1 MLSIPDGAGG
11 DAQLSLTLV
20 RAGENLMF
28 LEELNQKLN
37 SLPAKRVKINPDTVL
52 GSYVELAPE
61 RVKLEDAEKA
71 IKDVLVSPDFS
82 GITTLLPDLFETIK
96 IQLRQMPA
104 VKVKHNP
111 LSQYNQKAT
120 LVFTEDYVEIA
131 EVRALVEGMESQLA
145 AIESLLIDAYR
156 MLLSLKEARL
166 PEGLDRG
173 SVEQATPLKG
183 TQKDME
189 IALEIRESFVQW
201 LAQQEKPATF
211 PPKILSY
218 IQAQS
223 YQITSAAWWC
233 KNQHRLPLA
242 ALSKVNQALDKELLS
257 HWLPPL

>member
-1 MLSIPDGAGG
+1 
-11 DAQLSLTLV
+11 
-20 RAGENLMF
+20 MF
-28 LEELNQKLN
+28 IEEINQKLN
-37 SLPAKRVKINPDTVL
+37 SLPTRRIKINPDTVL

-71 IKDVLVSPDFS
+71 IKDVLASSDFS
-82 GITTLLPDLFETIK
+82 GITTLLPDLYETLK
-96 IQLRQMPA
+96 IQLRQLPA

-111 LSQYNQKAT
+111 LAQYNQKAT
-120 LVFTEDYVEIA
+120 LALTEDYVEIA
-131 EVRALVEGMESQLA
+131 EVRALVEGVRSQLA

-156 MLLSLKEARL
+156 MLLTLKEARL
-166 PEGLDRG
+166 PEGLDSK
-173 SVEQATPLKG
+173 SVEPAPPLKG
-183 TQKDME
+183 TQKDVE
-189 IALEIRESFVQW
+189 IALEIRESFVEEI
-201 LAQQEKPATF
+201 AQQKNSGTF

-257 HWLPPL
+257 HWLPPS

>member
-1 MLSIPDGAGG
+1 
-11 DAQLSLTLV
+11 
-20 RAGENLMF
+20 MF

-131 EVRALVEGMESQLA
+131 EVLELVEGMKSQLA

-166 PEGLDRG
+166 PEGLDRK
-173 SVEQATPLKG
+173 SVEPAPPLKG
-183 TQKDME
+183 TQKDVE
-189 IALEIRESFVQW
+189 IALEIRASFSQW
-201 LAQQEKPATF
+201 ISQETAADF
-211 PPKILSY
+211 PPKIVSY

-223 YQITSAAWWC
+223 NQITSASWWC

-257 HWLPPL
+257 HWLPPS

>member
-1 MLSIPDGAGG
+1 
-11 DAQLSLTLV
+11 
-20 RAGENLMF
+20 MF

-37 SLPAKRVKINPDTVL
+37 SLPTKRVKISPDTVL

-71 IKDVLVSPDFS
+71 IKEVLVSSEFS
-82 GITTLLPDLFETIK
+82 GITTLLPDLCETIK
-96 IQLRQMPA
+96 IQLRQLPA

-111 LSQYNQKAT
+111 LAQYNQKAT
-120 LVFTEDYVEIA
+120 LALTEEYVEIA
-131 EVRALVEGMESQLA
+131 EVLALVEGMRSQLA

-166 PEGLDRG
+166 PEGLDRK
-173 SVEQATPLKG
+173 SVEQAPTLKG
-183 TQKDME
+183 TQKDVE
-189 IALEIRESFVQW
+189 IALEIRASFFQGI
-201 LAQQEKPATF
+201 AQQKKPAAF
-211 PPKILSY
+211 PPKIVSY

-223 YQITSAAWWC
+223 YQITSASWWC

-257 HWLPPL
+257 HWLPPS